1 MVEIGNSIGDRGC
14 EEAVEAP
21 GAAGRPVLG
30 EGSHLRGQKLGE
42 GEGRGT
48 RQKGR
53 RRAGRGRRQRWR
65 RRRQW
70 HRRLRERP
78 PQWRAPPPP
87 VGATTSLAVATHP
100 VREPPPGSV
109 EGDGVEETC
118 STCSL
123 SAAVAVEEATPVAD
137 AAPPAGATTSLVAA
151 TLLLREPPPGIV
163 EDDGVEE
170 TRAARPLSAAVAVR
184 CCCNCGWCLPARN
197 CNAFL
202 TSGWSSLGGGG
213 CCRVGLATGPK
224 TAAEAAAADSRVEGG
239 PPGCAGRSKGP
250 LGCRR
255 RGGQL

>member
-1 MVEIGNSIGDRGC
+1 M
-14 EEAVEAP
+14 
-21 GAAGRPVLG
+21 
-30 EGSHLRGQKLGE
+30 
-42 GEGRGT
+42 
-48 RQKGR
+48 
-53 RRAGRGRRQRWR
+53 
-65 RRRQW
+65 
-70 HRRLRERP
+70 
-78 PQWRAPPPP
+78 PPPP
-87 VGATTSLAVATHP
+87 AV
-100 VREPPPGSV
+100 
-109 EGDGVEETC
+109 
-118 STCSL
+118 
-123 SAAVAVEEATPVAD
+123 
-137 AAPPAGATTSLVAA
+137 ATTSLVAA

-184 CCCNCGWCLPARN
+184 CGCNCGWCLPARN

-255 RGGQL
+255 RVGQLYRTGQHVRLFRIWSNSGRKRQCGLASSCLLCRQHPLRRRRRAGRNQG